1 MDYSGKIITKNAVTP
16 TQTAASGVWTLD
28 DALQAQKGNNW
39 PIPGVPNPISKSL
52 RFNSAD
58 TTYLNRTPSIASNRR
73 TFTWSAWVKRCQVG
87 GANFLFGQASNSDVA
102 CDIYFNT
109 SEYFGVVDESISLAV
124 NTSGVYRDPAA
135 WYHLVVAVDTTQA
148 TSSNRVK
155 LYVNGSQITTLSL
168 ASYPA
173 QNANTQFNTT
183 NQAILGNRSG
193 GSPAYLNG
201 YMTEINFVDGQA
213 LTPSDFGMTD
223 TNTGVWIPKK
233 YTGTYGTNGFYV
245 NFKDATNTSTLGLD
259 YSGNGNNWNANN
271 FSVTAGA
278 GNDSLTDVPT
288 PWVGYALNTEAG
300 GVVRGNYCTL
310 NPLQNALTL
319 ANGNLDNTQSGGGA
333 YAMAK
338 STFGLSTGKWYWE
351 VLITARPTIFD
362 SRFSIGISS
371 PSETTGSY
379 VGSTSGG
386 YGIFG
391 STSVAAD
398 GSKVNNGSFTAV
410 TGAGFTTNDVLMFAF
425 DADAGKLWFGK
436 NGTWLESG
444 APASGTNAQFTSI
457 PAGTYL
463 PAISSYSGT
472 GYTSSAS
479 NNFGQR
485 PFAYTPPAGFLSL
498 CTTNL
503 PTPTIGATSTTQA
516 GKYFNTVLWTGNGAT
531 SRSITGVGFQPDF
544 TWIKTRSGSS
554 LNHTLFNAIV
564 GGGANKGLASNT
576 TASEASLNDN
586 ATYGYLNAFDSDGFT
601 VEKGSSGGE
610 SYTNAI
616 SYTYVAWNWKANGA
630 GSSNTAGSI
639 TSTVSANTT
648 AGFSIVTYTGTGAS
662 ATVGHGLGVAPSM
675 IIVKNRTDGTR
686 DWLVYHASIGNT
698 AAIFL
703 NLTNAPTTLSAYWNN
718 TSPTSSVFS
727 LGNSSAGNGST
738 NNLVAYCFA
747 PVAGYSAFGSYTG
760 NGSADGPFIYT
771 GFRPAFVMIKRTDAT
786 ANWIMFDK
794 SRLGYNPNNDYLLPN
809 SPSAEGSDVDIDLI
823 SNGFKLK
830 DASNPTNIS
839 TGTYIYMA
847 VAENPFKYS
856 NAR

>member
-52 RFNSAD
+52 RFNQAD
-58 TTYLNRTPSIASNRR
+58 DTYLNRTPAIAGNR
-73 TFTWSAWVKRCQVG
+73 TIWTWSAWVKRATISDFQYSLYAGGSSSNPGYDEFRFTTADKFRFFIVSSGSVVLDLLTTQV
-87 GANFLFGQASNSDVA
+87 F
-102 CDIYFNT
+102 
-109 SEYFGVVDESISLAV
+109 
-124 NTSGVYRDPAA
+124 RDPSA
-135 WYHLVVAVDTTQA
+135 WYHFVVAYDSTQA
-148 TSSNRVK
+148 TASNRAK
-155 LYVNGSQITTLSL
+155 IYVNGSQITAFDT
-168 ASYPA
+168 ATYPA
-173 QNANTQFNTT
+173 QNT
-183 NQAILGNRSG
+183 NSSINNSVAQTMGLSLAAGFE
-193 GSPAYLNG
+193 LNG
-201 YMTEINFVDGQA
+201 YLTEINFIDGQA
-213 LTPSDFGMTD
+213 LAASDFGMTD

-288 PWVGYALNTEAG
+288 PWVGYSVNGDTG
-300 GVVRGNYCTL
+300 GVVRGNYATL

-485 PFAYTPPAGFLSL
+485 PFAYTPPAGFKSL

-516 GKYFNTVLWTGNGAT
+516 GKYFNAVLWTGNNTART
-531 SRSITGVGFQPDF
+531 ITGYGFQPDLI
-544 TWIKTRSGSS
+544 WAKSRDVAANHRISDAVRGSGGTYLYNLSS
-554 LNHTLFNAIV
+554 STT
-564 GGGANKGLASNT
+564 GAENT
-576 TASEASLNDN
+576 DTDITGFA
-586 ATYGYLNAFDSDGFT
+586 SDGFT
-601 VEKGSSGGE
+601 LGGSVNHPNVSP
-610 SYTNAI
+610 
-616 SYTYVAWNWKANGA
+616 YTYVGWGWKANGA
-630 GSSNTAGSI
+630 GVTNTAGTI

-648 AGFSIVTYTGTGAS
+648 AGFSIVTYTGNGTNG
-662 ATVGHGLGVAPSM
+662 ATVGHGLNATPQF
-675 IIVKNRTDGTR
+675 IIVKRRNSASSWQVRHVSLPRTTPVQ
-686 DWLVYHASIGNT
+686 LEST
-698 AAIFL
+698 AAASTNL
-703 NLTNAPTTLSAYWNN
+703 NIWANPLDSTVFAINDG
-718 TSPTSSVFS
+718 SSVNAAS
-727 LGNSSAGNGST
+727 QT
-738 NNLVAYCFA
+738 YVAYVFA
-747 PVAGYSAFGSYTG
+747 PIAGYSAFGSYTG
-760 NGSADGPFIYT
+760 NGNANGPFIYT
-771 GFRPAFVMIKRTDAT
+771 GFRPAFLMTKRTNTTGDWYIWDAT
-786 ANWIMFDK
+786 
-794 SRLGYNPNNDYLLPN
+794 R
-809 SPSAEGSDVDIDLI
+809 SPSNAVALNIWPNLSSAEYNYGADGTQPWDFL
-823 SNGFKLK
+823 SNGFKARV
-830 DASNPTNIS
+830 DSIINNTN
-839 TGTYIYMA
+839 GDTYIYMA
-847 VAENPFKYS
+847 FAQNPFKFS